1 MSEHNEVEGIFA
13 VISGIIR
20 NITEN
25 NSLQIEPSYTA
36 RDVKNWDSLRHVMI
50 INEIENHYNIQFDL
64 MEMLDM
70 SSVDDICRAVIKKKS
85 KAG

>member
-1 MSEHNEVEGIFA
+1 MSEHNEVDEILA

-36 RDVKNWDSLRHVMI
+36 RDVRNWDSLRHVMI
-50 INEIENHYNIQFDL
+50 INEIENHFNVRFDL

-70 SSVDDICRAVIKKKS
+70 SSVDDICRAVMKKKN